1 MMASGQRRTSNA
13 SEAISLARQETGG
26 FSGRHDRLQ
35 PGEEA
40 EEGERVR
47 RMPTGELV
55 YPGLGT
61 KASPYV
67 VSFAPNDPQ
76 KQNPLEFSTAKKYTI
91 TMMTALAT
99 LCIAYCSSAFAGAIS
114 AMLSYF
120 GVSRELLTA
129 GLSLYVLGF
138 ALGPLVWAPLSEL
151 FGRRKLFLATYAPFT
166 FFHIGCAL
174 AKNIETLL
182 VCRFFAGMFGSAP
195 LTNSG
200 GVISDMFIPRDRSL
214 AMSFFAMAPFS
225 GPVLG
230 PIVAGFVGQ
239 TVGWRANFWIMFGF
253 SAVMFMANF
262 LLVPETYAPAILR
275 ERAAKLMEK
284 ANAGRKAKDLKVAAR
299 LSIDKEKEKEKDGLD
314 ALDEE
319 AGDIVYYVSIY
330 DKDKPPESLGHK
342 LQISLVRPFKMLL
355 LDVIVLLFA
364 LYAALVYGI
373 LYLCFTAFPIVFQQ
387 ERGWSPGIGGLGYL
401 GLLAGNF
408 QWNLHQPVVEQ
419 ELCEEM

>member
-1 MMASGQRRTSNA
+1 
-13 SEAISLARQETGG
+13 
-26 FSGRHDRLQ
+26 
-35 PGEEA
+35 
-40 EEGERVR
+40 
-47 RMPTGELV
+47 ELV

-99 LCIAYCSSAFAGAIS
+99 LCIAYSSSAFAGAIS

-182 VCRFFAGMFGSAP
+182 YCRFFAGMFGSAP

-284 ANAGRKAKDLKVAAR
+284 ANA
-299 LSIDKEKEKEKDGLD
+299 
-314 ALDEE
+314 E

-401 GLLAGNF
+401 GLLAGTF
-408 QWNLHQPVVEQ
+408 SGIFINLWLNKSYARKCDASPTGIIAPEARLPGLMIGGVILPVGLFIFAFTTRKSVHWIVPI
-419 ELCEEM
+419 LATIPFGAGI